1 MGMDGAETAVTTS
14 GVRARLPAPLRR
26 VIDWANERWLGRL
39 VLEGMSEARRIE
51 LFDRSMTIAA
61 QIFSSILPILIA
73 LASWFGRSSTDV
85 VSNAIAVPPETQS
98 AIEAVLATSGDATF
112 GVLGVLVILLSATSL
127 SRALTR
133 ACAAVWELPRPV
145 AGLSAM
151 WRWVAVVLALALS
164 LVATRQLHLVSERI
178 PPRGFWDLFSA
189 AGADVAVALFIPL
202 ILLAGAI
209 PVRRLLP
216 GAVIFGL
223 AMGMVRPA
231 ASIYLPRVLD
241 SSAERYGSIGVAFTY
256 LTFLYLAAFCFLAA
270 AVLGQVVVNDE
281 GRLGGWIRR
290 ETGTTATPGDS
301 PDASQAR

>member
-14 GVRARLPAPLRR
+14 GARARLPAPLRR
-26 VIDWANERWLGRL
+26 VIDWGNERWLGRM
-39 VLEGMSEARRIE
+39 VLEGMSGARRIE

-61 QIFSSILPILIA
+61 QIFTSIMPILIA

-98 AIEAVLATSGDATF
+98 TIEEVLAASGDATF
-112 GVLGVLVILLSATSL
+112 GVLGMLVILLSATSL

-145 AGLSAM
+145 AGLSAV

-164 LVATRQLHLVSERI
+164 LVATRQLHRVSERI
-178 PPRGFWDLFSA
+178 PPHGVWDVVSA
-189 AGADVAVALFIPL
+189 SAADVAVALFIPL
-202 ILLAGAI
+202 VLLAGAV

-216 GAVIFGL
+216 GAVIFGIVMAL
-223 AMGMVRPA
+223 FRPA
-231 ASIYLPRVLD
+231 ASVYLPRVLD

-256 LTFLYLAAFCFLAA
+256 LTFLYVAAFCFLAA
-270 AVLGQVVVNDE
+270 SVLGQVVATDE
-281 GRLGGWIRR
+281 GRLGSWIR
-290 ETGTTATPGDS
+290 GKSG
-301 PDASQAR
+301 ASGAPA